1 MAHYTSG
8 DLGAEDAGRGDILS
22 ILAWMYYEMIYRH
35 PDADNNQEAF
45 EGLWLRFERRVRA
58 LEISTL
64 YADE

>member
-1 MAHYTSG
+1 MFTRAG
-8 DLGAEDAGRGDILS
+8 ERRMQGGAIYLVF
-22 ILAWMYYEMIYRH
+22 LAWMYYEMIYRH